1 MRTFVRHARMTNN
14 KHPAGCFP
22 YWIWVGTNLNVR
34 LKLLDAV
41 ALEWSGMVAVFN
53 SLQPSSESQLMC
65 SAITCVAGVNS
76 TMINGPS
83 SSTLPSG
90 EHVRPSWCLS
100 NGRFVGT

>member
-1 MRTFVRHARMTNN
+1 MREGA
-14 KHPAGCFP
+14 
-22 YWIWVGTNLNVR
+22 GTNHHVR

-83 SSTLPSG
+83 SSTLPPG
-90 EHVRPSWCLS
+90 ENVRPSWCLS
-100 NGRFVGT
+100 NGRYSDVSIFLNATYQYNL